1 MNKQDLLNRIEMD
14 EEEFIKWSQSFS
26 PELIYFWDDT
36 PCCLYADG
44 DGGIALIRGFCDVFE
59 EKGFQ
64 ISFPIPTLYC
74 DISFDDMSD
83 IIANLKKN
91 IKTYLKELEETE

>member
-1 MNKQDLLNRIEMD
+1 MNKQELFDHVGMN
-14 EEEFIKWSQSFS
+14 EEEFLDWTQSFS

-44 DGGIALIRGFCDVFE
+44 DGGVALIRGYCEVFE
-59 EKGFQ
+59 KDGFQ

-74 DISFDDMSD
+74 DIAFDDMSD
-83 IIANLKKN
+83 IIANLKEEVEIY
-91 IKTYLKELEETE
+91 IKTLENEQ